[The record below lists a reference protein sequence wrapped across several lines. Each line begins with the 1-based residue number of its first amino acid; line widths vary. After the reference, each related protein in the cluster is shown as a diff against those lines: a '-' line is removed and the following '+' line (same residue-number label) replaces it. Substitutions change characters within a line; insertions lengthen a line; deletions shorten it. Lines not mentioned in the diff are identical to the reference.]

1 MSSAGVTTAIKAR
14 YVFPVGTDPIPDG
27 VVTLAGDRIVAVD
40 RQPLGCLPR
49 DLGNVAIL
57 PGLVNA
63 HAHLEF
69 SDLLQPLGQA
79 GMPFPDWIRLV
90 MDWRRARPPAQP
102 PAPPPAVRLGLEEC
116 ARQGVTTLAEIATTG
131 WPADEFEQAA
141 IEATI
146 FLELI
151 GLASGAVKDKLAEA
165 RSHLARDT
173 GVHNWRAALS
183 PHAPYTVH
191 PEILSQAVSLSPV
204 AMHLAESPEEI
215 ELLRG
220 RRGPLV
226 ELLKELGAWHPAAFT
241 GSLRPLDYLQVLSRA
256 DWGLVI
262 HGNYLDE
269 EEIRF
274 LAGQG
279 RHLTVVYC
287 PRTHA
292 YFGHPR
298 HPLPRLLAA
307 GASVA
312 VGTDSRASN
321 PDLGLLAEL
330 RFIARHYP
338 EIPPRV
344 VLELGTVRAARA
356 LGLPEPAGQLKAGGF
371 ADLAVVHL
379 PDHDAQD
386 PHELLF
392 DSPLGVAGT
401 VFRGRIVHGEHALAA
416 ITGSS

>member
-1 MSSAGVTTAIKAR
+1 MGSALKAFRAR
-14 YVFPVGTDPIPDG
+14 YVFPVSEAPLADG
-27 VVTLAGDRIVAVD
+27 VVTFDGERLLAVGPEAV
-40 RQPLGCLPR
+40 GCVPR

-63 HAHLEF
+63 HTHLEF
-69 SDLLQPLGQA
+69 SDLTQPLGQP

-90 MDWRRARPPAQP
+90 MDWRRTRPPAHP
-102 PAPPPAVRLGLEEC
+102 PAQSPAVRLGLEEC
-116 ARQGVTTLAEIATTG
+116 ARQGITTLGEIATTG
-131 WPADEFEQAA
+131 WQPAEFERAA
-141 IEATI
+141 IHATI

-151 GLASGAVKDKLAEA
+151 GLASSAVKDKLAEA

-173 GVHNWRAALS
+173 GVHNWRAAVS

-191 PEILSQAVSLSPV
+191 PELLSQVVLLSPV

-215 ELLRG
+215 ELLDSQ
-220 RRGPLV
+220 RGPLV
-226 ELLKELGAWHPAAFT
+226 ELLRGLGAWDPSAFN
-241 GSLRPLDYLQVLSRA
+241 SRLRPLDYLRVLSRA
-256 DWGLVI
+256 GWGLVI
-262 HGNYLDE
+262 HGNYLDA
-269 EEIRF
+269 EEISF
-274 LAGQG
+274 LAGPGQ
-279 RHLTVVYC
+279 HLTVVYC

-298 HPLPRLLAA
+298 HPLPALLAA
-307 GASVA
+307 GANVA

-330 RFIARHYP
+330 RWIARHYP
-338 EIPPRV
+338 EIPPHV

-356 LGLPEPAGQLKAGGF
+356 LGLPEAAGQLTAGGF
-371 ADLAVVHL
+371 ADLAIVHL

-392 DSPLGVAGT
+392 DSPLEVAGT
-401 VFRGRIVHGEHALAA
+401 VFRGRIVHGGHALGAT
-416 ITGSS
+416 TGSS